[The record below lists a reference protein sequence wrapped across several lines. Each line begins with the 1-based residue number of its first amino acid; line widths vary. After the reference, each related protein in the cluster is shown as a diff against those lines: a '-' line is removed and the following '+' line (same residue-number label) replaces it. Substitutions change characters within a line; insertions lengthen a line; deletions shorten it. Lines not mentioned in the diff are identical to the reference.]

1 VNPVAWVTTL
11 GPDMAQ
17 VEYRLSEQCGC
28 DLDHWHAALE
38 EASGPDAQVDYRL
51 GESRDLEWI
60 GRGLPEV
67 GLTPGGR
74 VDPDAARALM
84 DGRDPRTG
92 EELVA
97 PKMAV
102 DPRAKVGAAELVA
115 AVTAAA
121 DAAGRPPSE
130 LLADDRLAKRFGR
143 LERGLRRDGEAHR
156 LPVGDAE
163 AIAMAAGVDITA
175 VYGADELAEA
185 RRFRNRRVRV
195 GNRGFDL
202 TLDLSKS
209 YSTLVAL
216 AGEDAAEQLRGAFL
230 EAARE
235 TVAAMEDWAAYAM
248 SGHHGDGRAADRLR
262 TSGALGWMTVHYSAR
277 PVDGVPGD
285 PHLHVH
291 VSLAHLVHA
300 EDGKWRT
307 LGAGGRDLHRHAH
320 AADALVKARL
330 RALTAERFGMR
341 WERHAETGAWEVVG
355 IDEDLRRAFSRRAG
369 QITAAAAEGA
379 STVEQKLLAAQLA
392 EAKDVVTGQADV
404 RASWRERAE
413 QIVGDVDAMVAA
425 AMPGP
430 GPGGGAGIGPS
441 GPLVP
446 PADIAAYIWREDGGL
461 TEHRKAVSR
470 ADVLAAVIDA
480 CPYGLPD
487 AAAAEALTDAVVAV
501 PGHAVALPPQGP
513 VHMSNSR
520 RYTHVSVLAAEQVIE
535 ETAAARLAEGAG
547 QVTPAAADLAVSV
560 FEATRST
567 GDRPFRLSAEQRA
580 VVHRLLTAGHGLDVV
595 VGVAGAGKTTLL
607 SAARTGW
614 EAAGLR
620 VAGASTAA
628 VAAAGLRAGSGITSY
643 TVASW
648 LHDLDTGGRRLA
660 ATDVLVLDE
669 AAMVDD
675 RALARLLTAANTS
688 GTKVVAVGDWMQLR
702 AIGIGGGFRRA
713 HELVDGVRLTENRR
727 QTDAVERAALQTWR
741 DGGRRT
747 ALAAL
752 ADYGRIHAVRTADQ
766 AYEAMLATWWELRA
780 GVGPD
785 AHDQV
790 EGLVVLAARNE
801 DVDTLN
807 AGARALRRQAGEL
820 TGGRSFALAGG
831 ERLHL
836 AVGDLVRVRR
846 NDYRGRRGTGEVD
859 VLNGYRGVVV
869 GVGPEG
875 VRVQWRREVEGGVV
889 VEDAVLTADQIA
901 AGALSHGYAMTIAAA
916 QGLTADHALVY
927 GVGADAFSLYPAISR
942 ARQDTHLWLPADV
955 VEDEATRIRLGE
967 ARTETELLHRAV
979 AAYAASLEDDRPDAM
994 VGDQLAAGDGSV
1006 HREPPPAVR
1015 EPGPAAPVPA
1025 PAAEPVLEY
1034 ASASATPAA
1043 EPESA
1048 PEPTFPAWTDRPYGA
1063 VPAVHLRRQLADAVG
1078 RAEEARR
1085 QTAQFERRAAAREAE
1100 FAATLTPGQAR
1111 AAAAAAVL
1119 DTADRYAA
1127 NAAEHAARAEQQA
1140 AAAARARGMWE
1151 QVVRSL
1157 NKSRLALRLAGT
1169 SRKETEQTIAQH
1181 QVQERTAATTAHAA
1195 DAEARAATRQAW
1207 QAAAPVGDL
1216 VGLDTRT
1223 AAPSSAADLQAKLQ
1237 TLREQLPALAR
1248 RMDAAAADDA
1258 RYLRQLAA
1266 GHLQRAGQHAATAA
1280 SIQSEQQLRAAIEQQ
1295 APRLHAAESQAR
1307 TQAARLAAPPAQ
1319 PWQES
1324 QQPRYE
1330 PPTAGRSTPS
1340 PGR

>member
-1 VNPVAWVTTL
+1 MTTL

-17 VEYRLSEQCGC
+17 IEYRLSEQCGC
-28 DLDHWHAALE
+28 DMDHRHAALE
-38 EASGPDAQVDYRL
+38 EATGPDAQVDYRL

-60 GRGLPEV
+60 GRGLPDV
-67 GLTPGGR
+67 GLTPGGH

-92 EELVA
+92 EQLVA

-102 DPRAKVGAAELVA
+102 DPRAKLSATELVA

-121 DAAGRPPSE
+121 DARGQSPAE
-130 LLADDRLAKRFGR
+130 LLANDRLAKRFAR

-156 LPVGDAE
+156 LPVSDAE
-163 AIAMAAGVDITA
+163 AIAIAAGVDITA
-175 VYGADELAEA
+175 VYGAADLAEA

-216 AGEDAAEQLRGAFL
+216 AGEDAAEELRATFL

-235 TVAAMEDWAAYAM
+235 TVAAVEDWAAYAM
-248 SGHHGDGRAADRLR
+248 TGHHGDGQAADRLR

-341 WERHAETGAWEVVG
+341 WERHPETGAWEVVA

-379 STVEQKLLAAQLA
+379 TTVEQKLLAAQLA
-392 EAKDVVTGQADV
+392 EAKDVVTEQADV

-430 GPGGGAGIGPS
+430 QPGSGAGIGPG

-446 PADIAAYIWREDGGL
+446 PPTDIAAYIWRQDGGL

-487 AAAAEALTDAVVAV
+487 AAAAEALTDAVLAV
-501 PGHAVALPPQGP
+501 PGHAVALPPQGA

-560 FEATRST
+560 FEATRSS

-628 VAAAGLRAGSGITSY
+628 VAAAGLRAGSGIPSY
-643 TVASW
+643 TVAAW

-660 ATDVLVLDE
+660 VTDVLVLDE

-675 RALARLLTAANTS
+675 RALARLLTAANTA
-688 GTKVVAVGDWMQLR
+688 GTKVVGVGDWMQLR

-713 HELVDGVRLTENRR
+713 HELVDGVQLTENRR

-741 DGGRRT
+741 DGARRT

-752 ADYGRIHAVRTADQ
+752 AEHGRIHAVRTADQ
-766 AYEAMLATWWELRA
+766 AYEAMLATWWELRDQA
-780 GVGPD
+780 GPD

-801 DVDTLN
+801 DVDLLN
-807 AGARALRRQAGEL
+807 RGARALRQQAGEL
-820 TGGRSFALAGG
+820 TGGRAFALAGG

-836 AVGDLVRVRR
+836 AVGDLVRARK

-875 VRVQWRREVEGGVV
+875 ARVQWRREVEGGTV
-889 VEDAVLTADQIA
+889 VEDAVLTTDQIA

-927 GVGADAFSLYPAISR
+927 GVGADAYSLYPAISR

-955 VEDEATRIRLGE
+955 VEDQATRIRLGE

-979 AAYAASLEDDRPDAM
+979 AAYAASLEDDQPDGM
-994 VGDQLAAGDGSV
+994 VGDQLAAGDGAV

-1015 EPGPAAPVPA
+1015 EPGPAAPASA
-1025 PAAEPVLEY
+1025 PGIEPVHEY
-1034 ASASATPAA
+1034 ASASTTPAA
-1043 EPESA
+1043 EPE
-1048 PEPTFPAWTDRPYGA
+1048 PKFPDWRNRPYGA
-1063 VPAVHLRRQLADAVG
+1063 VPAVHLDRQLADAVG
-1078 RAEEARR
+1078 RAEDARR
-1085 QTAQFERRAAAREAE
+1085 QAKEIERRAAARETE
-1100 FAATLTPGQAR
+1100 LAATPTPGQAR

-1119 DTADRYAA
+1119 ETADRLAVT
-1127 NAAEHAARAEQQA
+1127 AAEQSARAEQQT
-1140 AAAARARGMWE
+1140 AAAARARGVWE
-1151 QVVRSL
+1151 EVARSL
-1157 NKSRLALRLAGT
+1157 NKGRLALRLAGT
-1169 SRKETEQTIAQH
+1169 SRRETEQIVAQH
-1181 QVQERTAATTAHAA
+1181 QQQEREAVAAAHSA
-1195 DAEARAATRQAW
+1195 DAKARTATRQAW
-1207 QAAAPVGDL
+1207 ETATPVGDMAG
-1216 VGLDTRT
+1216 VDTRT
-1223 AAPSSAADLQAKLQ
+1223 AAPRTAADLQAKLRE
-1237 TLREQLPALAR
+1237 LREQLPTVASR
-1248 RMDAAAADDA
+1248 VDAAAADDA
-1258 RYLRQLAA
+1258 RYLRQQA
-1266 GHLQRAGQHAATAA
+1266 GGRLQRAEQHTAA
-1280 SIQSEQQLRAAIEQQ
+1280 AAGIQAEQQLRAAIGQL
-1295 APRLHAAESQAR
+1295 APWLNAAESQAR

-1319 PWQES
+1319 PRPEP

-1330 PPTAGRSTPS
+1330 PPSAGRSVPG